1 MTLTVPLFDGYRT
14 AGRVA
19 QAQADRNIVTQRI
32 ASLENDIRL
41 DVQSAWDAL
50 TLANRT
56 LLAADLNIA
65 QARRAAEMTE
75 ANYKLGAATP
85 LDVLDAQ
92 ESLAQAQNI
101 RNQALFSHANARASL
116 SFVRGR
122 DPLTDS
128 PLPVVVVGA
137 P

>member
-1 MTLTVPLFDGYRT
+1 M
-14 AGRVA
+14 
-19 QAQADRNIVTQRI
+19 
-32 ASLENDIRL
+32 
-41 DVQSAWDAL
+41 QSAWDAL

-101 RNQALFSHANARASL
+101 RNQALFVHANARASL